1 MIFKIIAI
9 IKGATETFISV
20 VIKIYD
26 NSIQKE
32 NKIEK
37 RHLPH

>member
-9 IKGATETFISV
+9 IKGVTETFINV
-20 VIKIYD
+20 VIEIYD
-26 NSIQKE
+26 NGIQKE
-32 NKIEK
+32 SKTEK